1 MSSKQPVSMQI
12 VMNQAF
18 DSDSPYTINKK
29 QNSVSIVSNQ
39 QSNVGK
45 YMNLSTNLLKRLSQI
60 SISLASLTWKVLN

>member
-12 VMNQAF
+12 VMNQAL

>member
-1 MSSKQPVSMQI
+1 MQI
-12 VMNQAF
+12 VMNQAL

>member
-1 MSSKQPVSMQI
+1 MQI
-12 VMNQAF
+12 VMNQAL

-39 QSNVGK
+39 KSNVGK